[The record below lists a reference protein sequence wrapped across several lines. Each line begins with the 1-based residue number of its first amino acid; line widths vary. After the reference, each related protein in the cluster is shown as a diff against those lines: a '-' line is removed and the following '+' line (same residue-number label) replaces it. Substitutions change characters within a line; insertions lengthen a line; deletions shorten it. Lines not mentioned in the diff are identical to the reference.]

1 MIFTRFFSPDIY
13 GQYTIVM
20 NTAIIV
26 SALLTQWITLSIQRF
41 KPIYKKEGK
50 VAEFNEHLLSLMFY
64 ITLGF

>member
-1 MIFTRFFSPDIY
+1 MIFTRSFSPRY

-20 NTAIIV
+20 DTAIIV

-50 VAEFNEHLLSLMFY
+50 VAKV
-64 ITLGF
+64 